1 MKMRVMAESE
11 EQGDSDGGGS
21 DNNNYYE
28 EGSGG
33 DIDGED
39 DSIRKDEARGSSDG
53 DMKEVTI
60 ASDDLKN
67 EEAIEEGGV
76 EWHRKIGVEIKL
88 WISSELGTRSGGEAE
103 IVRQEFYTKRRKWER
118 EKEELQRQVFELQL
132 DVQGMGDHLTVAAK
146 RQTRLALIED
156 EKPFGDRED
165 TTKFVQC
172 EAEDGSSKVFQN
184 LYFRPF
190 QVKSETKLP
199 IPTSR
204 NKSIFDAVG
213 IVSSKLVFQV
223 SQSLKRKYHIIRE
236 RRIHYAKEQKNKPVQ
251 D

>member
-1 MKMRVMAESE
+1 METIVKYELFQVCQPNLVTPEYVVWRSERVN
-11 EQGDSDGGGS
+11 GG
-21 DNNNYYE
+21 
-28 EGSGG
+28 
-33 DIDGED
+33 IVLPFAVT
-39 DSIRKDEARGSSDG
+39 EAFNVFFRLPS
-53 DMKEVTI
+53 
-60 ASDDLKN
+60 
-67 EEAIEEGGV
+67 
-76 EWHRKIGVEIKL
+76 
-88 WISSELGTRSGGEAE
+88 EAE
-103 IVRQEFYTKRRKWER
+103 IVRQEFYTKRREWER

-184 LYFRPF
+184 LCFRPF

-213 IVSSKLVFQV
+213 RVSSKPVFQV